1 MPIFSVN
8 LSPNTIN
15 NVTLF
20 VLFTEA
26 GSSDALVPKKKGF
39 SGRIWLPP
47 PLRKLSQGK
56 GDKSNVNSDKTS
68 STSSSHSNSSKKSIL
83 ANDKRIKS
91 PPPSLTD
98 SSLCIEEGEGRTTSE
113 NGEEGE
119 DDLELPPPM
128 KPISESILVP
138 NEQTHN
144 NRTSGISLEDGK
156 SADLSEIEQIV
167 KERMEQHTTEQ
178 RHSRLSGELSES
190 EEDRVMSAIKRRGHI
205 IQELVD
211 TERDYVRDLAMVVE
225 GYFGEMRDP
234 NCSIMVPEDLKG
246 GKHKMVF
253 GNIENIYEWH
263 RDIFLKAIERCLEH
277 PEEIGPLF
285 KKYDRKLSMYVV
297 YCQNKPVSEF
307 IVSEHIDT
315 YFEEIRMK
323 LGHKL
328 QLNDLLIK
336 PVQRI
341 MKYQLLL
348 KDLYKYTERAKLT
361 AHLDSLKQAMQVMHE
376 VPKNANDMMDVG
388 RLQGFDGKITAQG
401 KLLLHGPLYCWES
414 TVNSSSG
421 NSSSSSSRSKE
432 LQVFL
437 FEQTMIFS
445 EAVGKKT
452 QFTNPV
458 YIHKA
463 HIQVNKMS
471 VEDKVPD
478 ELLPSSS
485 SSSLS
490 TPFLLKSTD
499 PKKPPLTFVCH
510 AHSEESRSE
519 WLRCLG
525 LILQTQRDF
534 LKAIQSPIAYQKE
547 LSKDTSSHPHHFHQA
562 STLPPLHASPSPS
575 MRRSASDTPST
586 TVGGGGGDTRKWW
599 ETNTLPHPPF
609 QKSLPLPPAPSTP
622 TLDFI
627 PAAQPVINVHPLSES
642 SVELALL
649 TENLSSIRLCD
660 HETGVW
666 SDASWVIS
674 PHSGT
679 IQVDDLAPGHTYTFC
694 INNEYK
700 VLYTV
705 PFETRWQQ
713 EQFEHR
719 YEELERLGNGRFC
732 TVRKARDRGTGQ
744 LVSLKQI
751 PRERQSQQ
759 ITRAEY
765 NLLSTLMHA
774 HIPTALA
781 LFENAPIP
789 GTDTIVMQLVHG
801 ESLIQHLCRE
811 TTTTES
817 YVCCITRQLHSA
829 LHCLHGQ
836 QIAHKDIRPENI
848 LMNGAVLKLI
858 DLGSSVSPPG
868 LVPPDLEFASPEML
882 TSPSTAGP
890 STDMWSLGVLL
901 YILLSG
907 VSPFLDESEE
917 ETRAH
922 ILVADY
928 SFPPEQCSHIS
939 SPARELIGQLL
950 NTHAGKRPT
959 ASQLLQAV
967 WFAEASCTEFDT
979 ERLLPFSA
987 RRKQKFKEIQ
997 D

>member
-1 MPIFSVN
+1 MEEHKDNQQLDKGGHFY
-8 LSPNTIN
+8 
-15 NVTLF
+15 
-20 VLFTEA
+20 
-26 GSSDALVPKKKGF
+26 DALE
-39 SGRIWLPP
+39 
-47 PLRKLSQGK
+47 LSIS
-56 GDKSNVNSDKTS
+56 SNRVSIEQAHNNRVSIEQAHNNRVSIEQAHNNRVSIEQAHNSRV
-68 STSSSHSNSSKKSIL
+68 SI
-83 ANDKRIKS
+83 
-91 PPPSLTD
+91 
-98 SSLCIEEGEGRTTSE
+98 
-113 NGEEGE
+113 
-119 DDLELPPPM
+119 
-128 KPISESILVP
+128 
-138 NEQTHN
+138 EQAHT

-156 SADLSEIEQIV
+156 SADVSEIEQLV
-167 KERMEQHTTEQ
+167 KNTMEQHTTEQ
-178 RHSRLSGELSES
+178 RHSRLSGDSNES
-190 EEDRVMSAIKRRGHI
+190 EEDRIQSAIKQRGHI
-205 IQELVD
+205 ITELVE
-211 TERDYVRDLAMVVE
+211 TERDYVRDLALVVE
-225 GYFGEMRDP
+225 GYLGEMRDP
-234 NCSIMVPEDLKG
+234 NSTIPMPEDLSC

-253 GNIENIYEWH
+253 GNIEAIYEWH
-263 RDIFLKAIERCLEH
+263 RDIFLKALERCVEH

-285 KKYDRKLSMYVV
+285 KRYERKLSMYVV
-297 YCQNKPVSEF
+297 YCQNKPVSEH
-307 IVSEHIDT
+307 IVSEHIDN
-315 YFEEIRMK
+315 YFEDIRIK

-341 MKYQLLL
+341 TKYQLLL
-348 KDLYKYTERAKLT
+348 DVLYKHTERAKISRELE
-361 AHLDSLKQAMQVMHE
+361 SLKQAVNVMHE
-376 VPKNANDMMDVG
+376 VPKNADDMMDVA
-388 RLQGFDGKITAQG
+388 RLKGFDGKITAQG
-401 KLLLHGPLYCWES
+401 KLLMRGPLYCTETS
-414 TVNSSSG
+414 VA
-421 NSSSSSSRSKE
+421 SSSSSNSRGKELQGKITAQGKLLMRGPLYCTETSVASSSSSNSRGKE

-437 FEQTMIFS
+437 FEQSMIFS

-452 QFTNPV
+452 QFTH
-458 YIHKA
+458 YEYRYKA

-471 VEDKVPD
+471 VEEKVPE
-478 ELLPSSS
+478 ELTPAGSGGSRGG
-485 SSSLS
+485 LS
-490 TPFLLKSTD
+490 AYFLLKSID
-499 PKKPPLTFVCH
+499 PKKPALTFLCQ
-510 AHSEESRSE
+510 APTEESRSE

-547 LSKDTSSHPHHFHQA
+547 LSKDTHPHPHHY
-562 STLPPLHASPSPS
+562 TMPLHLGSSHSGSGP
-575 MRRSASDTPST
+575 MRRSASDTPPARGE
-586 TVGGGGGDTRKWW
+586 GGEGRKWW
-599 ETNTLPHPPF
+599 ET
-609 QKSLPLPPAPSTP
+609 PLPPPPAHSKTLPRPPMPSSP
-622 TLDFI
+622 LDFN
-627 PAAQPVINVHPLSES
+627 PATQPVINVHPLSES

-660 HETGVW
+660 HESGVW
-666 SDASWVIS
+666 SDARWVIS
-674 PHSGT
+674 PHNGT

-744 LVSLKQI
+744 LVALKQI
-751 PRERQSQQ
+751 PRERQPQQ

-781 LFENAPIP
+781 LFENAPVP

-801 ESLIQHLCRE
+801 ESLIQHLCRQS
-811 TTTTES
+811 TTTES
-817 YVCCITRQLHSA
+817 YICCIIRQLHSA
-829 LHCLHGQ
+829 LHCLHSQ

-858 DLGSSVSPPG
+858 DLGSSVSVSTVV
-868 LVPPDLEFASPEML
+868 LPDLEFASPEML
-882 TSPSTAGP
+882 TCSATAGP

-922 ILVADY
+922 ISVADY
-928 SFPPEQCSHIS
+928 SFPPEQCGHIS
-939 SPARELIGQLL
+939 VPARELIGQLL
-950 NTHAGKRPT
+950 NTHADKRPT
-959 ASQLLQAV
+959 AGQLLQVA
-967 WFAEASCTEFDT
+967 WFAEASCSEFDT